1 MAAFPVNERTQ
12 HDDREAQWTAA
23 AQRGDL
29 SAFNAIVER
38 HQQAV
43 YNLALSMLRD
53 PASAEDA
60 AQDAF
65 IAAYR
70 NIGRYR
76 GGSLSAWLLTIV
88 ANRARDRMRSP
99 AYRRAVSLDAIVEAG
114 DPGGVWPTGEPGPA
128 DEAERGETV
137 AAVRAAV
144 AQLPDDQRLAVTLV
158 DLQQLDY
165 AEAAAVAS
173 VPVGT
178 LKSRLSRGRE
188 RLRPLLRPYLELP
201 GAPPRLTEGDTS

>member
-1 MAAFPVNERTQ
+1 MNERTQ
-12 HDDREAQWTAA
+12 HDDREARWVAD

-29 SAFNAIVER
+29 GAFNAIVER
-38 HQQAV
+38 HQRAV

-60 AQDAF
+60 TQDAF

-88 ANRARDRMRSP
+88 ANRARDRLRSP
-99 AYRRAVSLDAIVEAG
+99 GYRRAVSLDAIVEAG
-114 DPGGVWPTGEPGPA
+114 DPGGPWPADEPGPA
-128 DEAERGETV
+128 DEAERAETV

-144 AQLPDDQRLAVTLV
+144 TQLPDEQRLAVTLV

-165 AEAAAVAS
+165 AEAASVAS

-188 RLRPLLRPYLELP
+188 RLRDLLRPYLELP
-201 GAPPRLTEGDTS
+201 GAPARLTEGNDQ

>member
-1 MAAFPVNERTQ
+1 MNECAQ
-12 HDDREAQWTAA
+12 HDDSEAQWVAG

-29 SAFNAIVER
+29 AAFNAIVER
-38 HQQAV
+38 HQRSA

-60 AQDAF
+60 TQDAF

-88 ANRARDRMRSP
+88 ANRARDRLRSP
-99 AYRRAVSLDAIVEAG
+99 HYRRAVSLDAIVEAG
-114 DPGGVWPTGEPGPA
+114 DPGGVWPSGEPGPA
-128 DEAERGETV
+128 DEAERAETV
-137 AAVRAAV
+137 IAVRAAV

-165 AEAAAVAS
+165 AEAAAVAA

-188 RLRPLLRPYLELP
+188 RLRVLLRPYLELP
-201 GAPPRLTEGDTS
+201 GAPVRLTEGSDQ

>member
-1 MAAFPVNERTQ
+1 M
-12 HDDREAQWTAA
+12 AA

-29 SAFNAIVER
+29 SAFNGIVER
-38 HQQAV
+38 YQQAV
-43 YNLALSMLRD
+43 YNLALSMLRN

-88 ANRARDRMRSP
+88 ANRARDRLRSP
-99 AYRRAVSLDAIVEAG
+99 HYRRAVSLDAIVEAG
-114 DPGGVWPTGEPGPA
+114 GSGGAWPADEPGPA
-128 DEAERGETV
+128 DEAERTEAVT
-137 AAVRAAV
+137 AVRAAV

-165 AEAAAVAS
+165 GEAAAIAS

-188 RLRPLLRPYLELP
+188 RLRVLLRPYLELP
-201 GAPPRLTEGDTS
+201 DAPTRLTDGSDQ